1 MLQAYIR
8 LKMLIGIRRGDMLR
22 LRMSDITDAGITVR
36 PHKTLNSSGL
46 ARTFEWTP
54 AADDGT
60 QSNAKLTLPGAA
72 ALAPLLGGHRLSIP
86 ITRQLSSY

>member
-22 LRMSDITDAGITVR
+22 LRMSDITDADITVR
-36 PHKTLNSSGL
+36 PHKTLNSTGL

-54 AADDGT
+54 ALRTAVDIGEC
-60 QSNAKLTLPGAA
+60 
-72 ALAPLLGGHRLSIP
+72 SIP
-86 ITRQLSSY
+86 DLLE